1 MKGRSETVKLQ
12 KGKSNMARVYMNAY
26 EAYVLLAAL
35 KEYAAEAST
44 CERITAEVMID
55 RLEGC
60 LMLQGKKKT
69 ATIKIAADQITE

>member
-1 MKGRSETVKLQ
+1 MKGCSETVKLQ
-12 KGKSNMARVYMNAY
+12 KGKIIMARVYMNAY

-69 ATIKIAADQITE
+69 ATIKIAADSVVE